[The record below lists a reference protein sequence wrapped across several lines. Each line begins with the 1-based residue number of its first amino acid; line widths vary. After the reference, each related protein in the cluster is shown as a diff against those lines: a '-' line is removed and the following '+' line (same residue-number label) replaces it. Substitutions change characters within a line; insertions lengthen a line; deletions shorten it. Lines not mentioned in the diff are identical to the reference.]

1 MLPLDTGFF
10 FNFIHYQ
17 CLKEEG
23 IMPLFALYIVLK
35 YLIYTLDGHIESSF
49 YFKWTQAI
57 FFVLTV
63 LKGSRK

>member
-1 MLPLDTGFF
+1 
-10 FNFIHYQ
+10 
-17 CLKEEG
+17 
-23 IMPLFALYIVLK
+23 MPLFALYIVLK